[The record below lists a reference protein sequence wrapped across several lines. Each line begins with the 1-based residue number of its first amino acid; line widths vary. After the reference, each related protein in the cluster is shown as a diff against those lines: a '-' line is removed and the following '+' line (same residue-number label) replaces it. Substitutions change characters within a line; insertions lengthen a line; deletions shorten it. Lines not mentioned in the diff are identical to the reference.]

1 MKLGA
6 KQAALLSNRERDM
19 LTSKGPWQ
27 VKELVSLIKRSR
39 ELRDKYRHQAQRQS
53 IAATRRNLQKP
64 DAANARTLEKA
75 ELFDRALKQ
84 YEAELLSISTAC
96 TAALREL
103 KVGGKVPVRK
113 KTAAKKAASKKV
125 ATPRV
130 TSRKA
135 VVKKP
140 AAKKAAK
147 KKVATHK

>member
-27 VKELVSLIKRSR
+27 VKDLVSLIKRSR

-64 DAANARTLEKA
+64 DAANARTLQKA

-84 YEAELLSISTAC
+84 YEAELQKISTAC
-96 TAALREL
+96 TTALREL
-103 KVGGKVPVRK
+103 KVGGKVPVKK
-113 KTAAKKAASKKV
+113 KTAAKKAA
-125 ATPRV
+125 
-130 TSRKA
+130 
-135 VVKKP
+135 VKKP
-140 AAKKAAK
+140 AAKKAVSKKVADKKPAAK
-147 KKVATHK
+147 KKTTARK